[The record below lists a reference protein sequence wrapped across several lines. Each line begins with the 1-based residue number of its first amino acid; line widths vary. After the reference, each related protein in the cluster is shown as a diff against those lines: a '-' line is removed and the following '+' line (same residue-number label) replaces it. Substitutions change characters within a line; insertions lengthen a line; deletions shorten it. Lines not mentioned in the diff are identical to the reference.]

1 MLALRRT
8 LVTALIAVTA
18 SVCAQTPAAAPAEGT
33 AAPAFKLQDQAG
45 KWHTLDQY
53 KGKWVVL
60 YFYPKD
66 FTGGCTTQACELRDN
81 IFAFK
86 KADAVI
92 LGVSVD
98 DVASHEKFAKEHS
111 LPFDILA
118 DPDQGGVR
126 ASTACCPPTAAR
138 KLASRQTF
146 LIGPDGKIVKHWAKV
161 DPKGHSDM
169 VLAEIKAHSAD
180 KAPAKQLTASSIAR
194 RPARSTRR
202 AFRACR
208 DRSCVRRR
216 LSSRIAR
223 SSPSSVSG
231 NMRPPTSSRV
241 MPTDGVHSQRSSG
254 FRIQPHQA
262 RKMRRDPRHPHAAG
276 FLVPVLHA
284 AARLLDLV
292 RAHGG
297 VADEHHAVVGVE
309 RAQQR
314 PGVGDHAEAAAV
326 VLPHALVRESCG
338 SRSTRGA

>member
-18 SVCAQTPAAAPAEGT
+18 SVCAQTPATAPAEGT
-33 AAPAFKLQDQAG
+33 AAPALKLQDQNG
-45 KWHTLDQY
+45 KWQTLDQY

-118 DPDQGGVR
+118 DPTHEAAEKYGVL
-126 ASTACCPPTAAR
+126 ATYGTAQ
-138 KLASRQTF
+138 LASRQTF

-180 KAPAKQLTASSIAR
+180 KTPAK
-194 RPARSTRR
+194 
-202 AFRACR
+202 
-208 DRSCVRRR
+208 
-216 LSSRIAR
+216 
-223 SSPSSVSG
+223 
-231 NMRPPTSSRV
+231 
-241 MPTDGVHSQRSSG
+241 
-254 FRIQPHQA
+254 
-262 RKMRRDPRHPHAAG
+262 AG
-276 FLVPVLHA
+276 
-284 AARLLDLV
+284 
-292 RAHGG
+292 
-297 VADEHHAVVGVE
+297 
-309 RAQQR
+309 
-314 PGVGDHAEAAAV
+314 
-326 VLPHALVRESCG
+326 
-338 SRSTRGA
+338 